1 VNSESF
7 NALRYAAEAYLAV
20 GKAELSGQCEREAR
34 RMFKMLT
41 GGDVGAEDA
50 FTVLE

>member
-1 VNSESF
+1 MNSESF